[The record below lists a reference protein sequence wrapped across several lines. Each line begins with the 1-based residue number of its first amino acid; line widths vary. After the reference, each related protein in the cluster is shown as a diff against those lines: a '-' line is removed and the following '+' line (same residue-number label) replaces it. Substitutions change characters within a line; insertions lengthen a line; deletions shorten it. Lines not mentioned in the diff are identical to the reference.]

1 MSRDYNLG
9 KIRNIGIMAHID
21 AGKTTVSERILF
33 YTGKSRKLG
42 EVHDGE
48 ATMDWMEQ
56 EQERGITITSAATT
70 TYWKDHQINLID
82 TPGHVDFTVEVERSL
97 RVLDGTIALFCA
109 VGGVEPQSETVWR
122 QAEKYNVPRIAFINK
137 MDRSGA
143 DFYGVLREL
152 HSRLNANAIPITIPI
167 LGPEKE
173 LLGIIDLVD
182 NCAVYYEE
190 SSGGMKYEERPI
202 PENMEM
208 IARKQRLI
216 LIEKVSEVDEK
227 LLDKFCA
234 DEPIEK
240 EELSL
245 AIRKATHNGLVCPVL
260 CGSAYKNK
268 GVQRL
273 LDAVVAYLPSPVDL
287 PPISGRSKD
296 GALEQREPGNDGP
309 LAALAFKVVT
319 DRHTGKLIYTRVYS
333 GVLEAGSHVLNSV
346 TGKKQRVGRILRMHA
361 NRREAVERLN
371 TGEIGAIIGLSDTIT
386 GDTLCSIEEP
396 IILEAIEFPAPVIS
410 IAVKPLK
417 RQDRDRLTD
426 ALSKLAEEDPTF
438 TVETNDET
446 GETVIS
452 GMGELHLEIIVDRIK
467 REFNVEVEENEPQ
480 VAYRETINGSIDW
493 NERYKKQTGGKGQY
507 AHVIFTLEP
516 LKAGSGFEFMNEVK
530 GGNIP
535 KEYIPA
541 VEKGIIDAMK
551 EGVYCGF
558 PVVDVKVT
566 LKDGS
571 SHAVDSSEMAFR
583 ACARAAFKK
592 AFMKCGPSL
601 LEPVMAV
608 NVISPEEYSGGVSGS
623 IYERRGTIM
632 SMEDRG
638 NAKEFRARVPLSR
651 MFGYATDLRNST
663 QGRANFSMQFEHYEA
678 VPSSI
683 AEEILKERKDR

>member
-1 MSRDYNLG
+1 MSRDYNLDR
-9 KIRNIGIMAHID
+9 IRNIGIMAHID

-33 YTGKSRKLG
+33 YTGKSHRIG

-48 ATMDWMEQ
+48 AIMDWMEQ

-70 TYWKDHQINLID
+70 TDWKGYQINLID

-122 QAEKYNVPRIAFINK
+122 QAEKYSVPRIAFINK

-167 LGPEKE
+167 LGKDKE
-173 LLGIIDLVD
+173 FLGIIDLVD
-182 NCAVYYEE
+182 NCAVYYDE
-190 SSGGMKYEERPI
+190 SSGGMKYEEKPI
-202 PENMEM
+202 PADMEKT
-208 IARKQRLI
+208 AAKQRLI
-216 LIEKVSEVDEK
+216 LIEKVSEVNEK

-234 DEPIEK
+234 DEKIEK

-245 AIRKATHNGLVCPVL
+245 AIRKATHDGLVCPVL
-260 CGSAYKNK
+260 CGTAYKNK

-287 PPISGRSKD
+287 PPISGKSKS
-296 GALEQREPGNDGP
+296 GKLEQRKPGNDGP

-319 DRHTGKLIYTRVYS
+319 DKHTGKLIYTRVYS
-333 GVLEAGSHVLNSV
+333 GVLEAGTHVLNST

-371 TGEIGAIIGLSDTIT
+371 TGEIGAVIGLSDTIT
-386 GDTLCSIEEP
+386 GDTICSIDEP
-396 IILEAIEFPAPVIS
+396 IILEAIEFPAPVLS
-410 IAVKPLK
+410 TAVKPLK

-426 ALSKLAEEDPTF
+426 ALAKLAEEDPTF

-446 GETVIS
+446 GETIIS

-467 REFNVEVEENEPQ
+467 REFSVEVEESEPQ
-480 VAYRETINGSIDW
+480 VAYRETIHSSVDW

-507 AHVIFTLEP
+507 AHVIFNMKP
-516 LKAGSGFEFMNEVK
+516 LPAGTGFEFINEVK

-551 EGVYCGF
+551 EGAYCGF
-558 PVVDVKVT
+558 PVVDVRIT

-583 ACARAAFKK
+583 ACARMAFKK
-592 AFMKCGPSL
+592 AFMKCSPRL
-601 LEPVMAV
+601 LEPVMSV
-608 NVISPEEYSGGVSGS
+608 TVISPEEYSGGVSGS
-623 IYERRGTIM
+623 IYERRGTII
-632 SMEDRG
+632 SMEARG
-638 NAKEFRARVPLSR
+638 NAKEFKARVPLSR

-678 VPSSI
+678 VPVAI
-683 AEEILKERKDR
+683 AEDILKEHRK

>member
-1 MSRDYNLG
+1 MSRDYNLE

-33 YTGKSRKLG
+33 YTGKSHRIG

-70 TYWKDHQINLID
+70 TEWKGHQINLID

-122 QAEKYNVPRIAFINK
+122 QAEKYSVPRIAFINK

-143 DFYGVLREL
+143 DFYGVLKEL

-167 LGPEKE
+167 LGNDREF
-173 LLGIIDLVD
+173 LGIIDLVD
-182 NCAVYYEE
+182 NCAVYYDEA
-190 SSGGMKYEERPI
+190 SGGMKYEEKPI
-202 PENMEM
+202 PPEMEKTA
-208 IARKQRLI
+208 ARQRLI
-216 LIEKVSEVDEK
+216 LIEKVSEVNEE
-227 LLDKFCA
+227 LLDKYCS
-234 DEPIEK
+234 DEEIQK

-245 AIRKATHNGLVCPVL
+245 AIRKATHEGLVCPVL
-260 CGSAYKNK
+260 CGTAYRNK

-273 LDAVVAYLPSPVDL
+273 LDAVVSYLPSPVDL
-287 PPISGRSKD
+287 PPVSGKSRD
-296 GALEQREPGNDGP
+296 GKLEQRQPGNEGP

-319 DRHTGKLIYTRVYS
+319 DKHTGKLIYTRVYS
-333 GVLEAGSHVLNSV
+333 GVLEAGTHVLNST

-371 TGEIGAIIGLSDTIT
+371 TGEIGAVIGLSDTIT
-386 GDTLCSIEEP
+386 GDTLCSPDEP
-396 IILEAIEFPAPVIS
+396 IILEAIEFPAPVLS
-410 IAVKPLK
+410 TAVKPVK
-417 RQDRDRLTD
+417 RQDRDKLTD
-426 ALSKLAEEDPTF
+426 ALAKLAEEDPTF
-438 TVETNDET
+438 TVETNEET

-467 REFNVEVEENEPQ
+467 REFSVEVQESAPQ
-480 VAYRETINGSIDW
+480 VAYRETINSCIDW
-493 NERYKKQTGGKGQY
+493 NERYKKQTGGKGQF
-507 AHVIFTLEP
+507 AHVIFTLKP
-516 LKAGSGFEFMNEVK
+516 LAAGMGFEFRNEVK

-541 VEKGIIDAMK
+541 VEKGMIDAMQ

-558 PVVDVKVT
+558 PVVDVQVT
-566 LKDGS
+566 LTDGS

-583 ACARAAFKK
+583 TCARNAFKK
-592 AFMKCGPSL
+592 AFMKCSPLL
-601 LEPVMAV
+601 LEPMMSVTV
-608 NVISPEEYSGGVSGS
+608 VSPEEYSGGVSGS

-632 SMEDRG
+632 SMEARG
-638 NAKEFRARVPLSR
+638 NAKEFKARVPLSN

-678 VPSSI
+678 VPVSI
-683 AEEILKERKDR
+683 AEDIIKEIRKK

>member
-1 MSRDYNLG
+1 MSRDYDLA

-33 YTGKSRKLG
+33 YTGKSHRVG
-42 EVHDGE
+42 EVHDGQ

-70 TYWKDHQINLID
+70 TVWKGHQINLID

-122 QAEKYNVPRIAFINK
+122 QANNYNVPRIAFINK

-152 HSRLNANAIPITIPI
+152 HATLNANAIPITIPI

-173 LLGIIDLVD
+173 FLGIIDLVD
-182 NCAVYYEE
+182 NCAVYYDE
-190 SSGGMKYEERPI
+190 SSGGMNFKEEPI
-202 PENMEM
+202 PANMEK
-208 IARKQRLI
+208 IAEKQRLI
-216 LIEKVSEVDEK
+216 LIEKVSEVNES
-227 LLDKFCA
+227 LLYKFCA

-245 AIRKATHNGLVCPVL
+245 AIRRATHEGLVCPVL
-260 CGSAYKNK
+260 CGSAYRNK

-273 LDAVVAYLPSPVDL
+273 LDAVVAYLPSPMDL
-287 PPISGRSKD
+287 PPISGKSKA
-296 GALEQREPGNDGP
+296 GNLEQRIAGNDGP

-319 DRHTGKLIYTRVYS
+319 DRHTGKLIYVRVYS
-333 GVLEAGSHVLNSV
+333 GVLEAGTHVLNSV
-346 TGKKQRVGRILRMHA
+346 TGKKQRIGRILRMHA
-361 NRREAVERLN
+361 NRRETVEKLN
-371 TGEIGAIIGLSDTIT
+371 TGEIGALIGLSDTIT
-386 GDTLCSIEEP
+386 GDTLCSPDEP
-396 IILEAIEFPAPVIS
+396 IILEAIEFPTPVLS
-410 IAVKPLK
+410 IAVKPIK
-417 RQDRDRLTD
+417 RSDRDKLTD
-426 ALSKLAEEDPTF
+426 ALAKLAEEDPTF
-438 TVETNDET
+438 IVETNDET
-446 GETVIS
+446 GDTVIS

-467 REFNVEVEENEPQ
+467 REFSVEVQQNEPQ

-493 NERYKKQTGGKGQY
+493 NEKYKKQTGGKGQY
-507 AHVIFTLEP
+507 AHVVFTLEP
-516 LKAGSGFEFMNEVK
+516 MPAGSGFEFVNEVK

-535 KEYIPA
+535 REYIPA
-541 VEKGIIDAMK
+541 VEKGMIDAMK
-551 EGVYCGF
+551 QGVYCGY

-583 ACARAAFKK
+583 TCAKKAFRK

-601 LEPVMAV
+601 LEPVMSV
-608 NVISPEEYSGGVSGS
+608 TVTSPEEYSGGVSGS
-623 IYERRGTIM
+623 IYERRGNIM
-632 SMEDRG
+632 AMNDRCG
-638 NAKEFRARVPLSR
+638 AKEFKARVPLSR

-663 QGRANFSMQFEHYEA
+663 QGRAGFSMQFEHYEA
-678 VPSSI
+678 VPDSI
-683 AEEILKERKDR
+683 AEEIVKEHKSK

>member
-48 ATMDWMEQ
+48 ATMDWMAQ

-167 LGPEKE
+167 LGPDREF
-173 LLGIIDLVD
+173 LGIIDLVD

-190 SSGGMKYEERPI
+190 SSGGMKYDERPI
-202 PENMEM
+202 PDNMEM
-208 IARKQRLI
+208 TARKQRLI

-245 AIRKATHNGLVCPVL
+245 AIRKATHDGLVCPVL

-296 GALEQREPGNDGP
+296 GALEHREPGNDGP

-346 TGKKQRVGRILRMHA
+346 TGKKQRIGRILRMHA

-386 GDTLCSIEEP
+386 GDTLCSMDNP

-426 ALSKLAEEDPTF
+426 ALAKLAEEDPTF

-467 REFNVEVEENEPQ
+467 REFSVEVEENEPQ

-507 AHVIFTLEP
+507 AHIIFTLEP

-535 KEYIPA
+535 REYIPA

-583 ACARAAFKK
+583 SCARAAFKK

-638 NAKEFRARVPLSR
+638 NAKEFRARVPLSK

-683 AEEILKERKDR
+683 AEEVLKERKDR